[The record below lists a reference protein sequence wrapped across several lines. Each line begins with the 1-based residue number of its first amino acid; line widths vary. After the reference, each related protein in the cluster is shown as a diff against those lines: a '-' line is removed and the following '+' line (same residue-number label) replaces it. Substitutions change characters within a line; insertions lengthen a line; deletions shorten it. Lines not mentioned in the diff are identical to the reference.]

1 MVLAENRGKHLD
13 RKNEQRPD
21 NRRFPVDAAMLADE
35 HDLRYRGAFS
45 EAQYNEQET
54 EALRDESYEDILRTE
69 GEID

>member
-1 MVLAENRGKHLD
+1 MVLAENRSRRFD

-35 HDLRYRGAFS
+35 HDLRYRGAFT
-45 EAQYNEQET
+45 EVLYNEQEM
-54 EALRDESYEDILRTE
+54 EAHRDESYEDILRAE